1 MQRRQVWW
9 GYFHWPKVIFSHTLN
24 FVPFSIFCSPIF
36 FQGRGM
42 LGHPHFWII
51 FVALFAYL
59 IMHIHRQRA
68 CCFQRAL
75 IFIWLLFSVLLDVCR
90 WQSASLRAVL
100 AADRQDHSTG
110 GAADQGRQSWRC
122 TSRCRHTK
130 TSQTVRY
137 FSLAF
142 PYHSNGLFQELICLH
157 KNSIAW
163 QNESNSK

>member
-1 MQRRQVWW
+1 MQRIDNNCNWERWKLEIKYIWMQRRQVWW

-90 WQSASLRAVL
+90 WQSASLL
-100 AADRQDHSTG
+100 SLIHI
-110 GAADQGRQSWRC
+110 WRC
-122 TSRCRHTK
+122 RRIERCR
-130 TSQTVRY
+130 SRW
-137 FSLAF
+137 S
-142 PYHSNGLFQELICLH
+142 PYH
-157 KNSIAW
+157 
-163 QNESNSK
+163 